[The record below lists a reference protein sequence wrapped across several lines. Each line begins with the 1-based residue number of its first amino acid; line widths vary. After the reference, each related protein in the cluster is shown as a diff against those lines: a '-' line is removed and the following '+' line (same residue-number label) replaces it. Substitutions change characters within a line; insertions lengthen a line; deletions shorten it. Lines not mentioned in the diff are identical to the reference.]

1 MPYCTI
7 RAQPMNQASLS
18 IVKDVY
24 QIRFLIHE
32 ARQLTHTP
40 CDPVVVLT
48 IGKETKSTQI
58 CEDSIDPV
66 YNEVQIVGRCVHTLF

>member
-1 MPYCTI
+1 MD
-7 RAQPMNQASLS
+7 QASLS
-18 IVKDVY
+18 VVKDVY

-58 CEDSIDPV
+58 YEDSINPV
-66 YNEVQIVGRCVHTLF
+66 YNEVSRNCTGGL